1 MICQCLQQLLTLSV
15 MVVTDAYRGVT
26 DVVFMDTNG
35 VFGTLAGPISWTL
48 PSDLTDV
55 DGYRFLITAAATYE
69 PSTVDLTAFAE
80 LDHGGFGGVL
90 PKVNSNFTLADT
102 QRQAIIAMPG
112 ATPPRYLQVH
122 TVISGNWQL
131 VSELAPSAILPLYDI
146 GGSFSALPFDQ
157 QHVTFVD
164 SDPRCGFLG
173 GSISF
178 DLPADADFTYLRSWK
193 VYFAEDLNGANPT
206 PAVELPMAL
215 NNIVN
220 LSSDFEVGARTV
232 LTIAGLQP

>member
-1 MICQCLQQLLTLSV
+1 